1 MGKLTMNA
9 GLFAFKANQAG
20 TQADNFIAL
29 NFRYPKGVTAE
40 GLEIGVERT
49 VGMEGATVTR
59 NDRNM
64 EPHYVPADDPLVETL
79 LAVYEEHTGE
89 KGFEQII
96 GGGIRPSIET
106 RRCLWR
112 NVPGYVDTMHQ
123 ANEFMSLDDLF
134 NAAVIYADA
143 IYRLAK

>member
-49 VGMEGATVTR
+49 IGMEGQPLPAMTATWNLTTYQQ
-59 NDRNM
+59 M
-64 EPHYVPADDPLVETL
+64 IH
-79 LAVYEEHTGE
+79 
-89 KGFEQII
+89 
-96 GGGIRPSIET
+96 
-106 RRCLWR
+106 W
-112 NVPGYVDTMHQ
+112 
-123 ANEFMSLDDLF
+123 
-134 NAAVIYADA
+134 
-143 IYRLAK
+143 